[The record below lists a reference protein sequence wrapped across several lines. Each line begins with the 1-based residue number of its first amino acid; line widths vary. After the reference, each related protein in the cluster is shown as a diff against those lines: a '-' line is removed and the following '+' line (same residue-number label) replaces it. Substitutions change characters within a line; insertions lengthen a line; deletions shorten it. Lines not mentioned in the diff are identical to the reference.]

1 MAPSSSIATARGA
14 RRKRR
19 PALLALA
26 LGAAACAPQPAPP
39 TAWPAGALLVGS
51 APALATLAGQ
61 LARMTGTPAARE
73 ALAWRAALPDCDVVE
88 AHAQQASLAA
98 LREGLRCADP
108 DGALAAVHRDRGE
121 RALAFAWPL
130 GEARLTGSADVSAK
144 GDLELRFEVP
154 GESFQGTRA
163 LLRPDAL
170 APGPALLGGDDAL
183 LHARLRPEG
192 GIDLPALLA
201 QGGQADTLFSLRSR
215 VFSAAVLDGTWE
227 LALYLPADGEH
238 LPRAALALGIRHSAV
253 AQAAAESFLD
263 EVESAWP
270 LQRSPFAIGSAPG
283 ACLRDLRVLPGLA
296 PCYVATERALV
307 VGWSDASL
315 HKALDGSTPALPAS
329 GGLVANLARLPT
341 ADARIA
347 APELPSGVAAWPWRR
362 LVVEPLHAGPS
373 VGLRLALAAGAGS

>member
-1 MAPSSSIATARGA
+1 
-14 RRKRR
+14 
-19 PALLALA
+19 
-26 LGAAACAPQPAPP
+26 
-39 TAWPAGALLVGS
+39 
-51 APALATLAGQ
+51 
-61 LARMTGTPAARE
+61 
-73 ALAWRAALPDCDVVE
+73 
-88 AHAQQASLAA
+88 
-98 LREGLRCADP
+98 
-108 DGALAAVHRDRGE
+108 
-121 RALAFAWPL
+121 
-130 GEARLTGSADVSAK
+130 
-144 GDLELRFEVP
+144 
-154 GESFQGTRA
+154 
-163 LLRPDAL
+163 
-170 APGPALLGGDDAL
+170 
-183 LHARLRPEG
+183 
-192 GIDLPALLA
+192 
-201 QGGQADTLFSLRSR
+201 

-227 LALYLPADGEH
+227 IALYLPADGEH